1 MQSSLF
7 RSARS
12 LVVASVALVLAIVG
26 FEAARALR
34 NEYAHEIETILAT
47 SDRTAQKLAT
57 QTMDVFDRVNQVTL
71 LVKYLH
77 ERDRLP
83 PLLALRDAGV
93 LSEALVQSVYLT
105 DRRGFVID
113 TTAGLSAANVA
124 DEDFFKRHQREPGL
138 DVTIA
143 PVWTNPINSE
153 RGIPVTR
160 RLSEGAAF
168 HGMVTATVN
177 PAALSVTYAKTEAR
191 GTAVGVLGADGV
203 FRSRT
208 VDGQLSFGEKTNVES
223 LVERA
228 AAVHRTGI
236 PLKSRID
243 GVARFVSMVKVDKYP
258 LYAVVAVDA
267 EQALAPYRHTREKVV
282 TWAVAVALAALFAG
296 AIVFDQARRLDVS
309 RARAKKAEATF
320 RATLEGSLDAVT
332 VLVAERDSAGHL
344 TDMRVADCNSHA
356 AAMLG
361 LLPAELLDRR
371 LCEVAPSMAGFL
383 QHFDKVIR
391 EKKGSQA
398 EVAATEPRLAGRWLH
413 HQLVPLADGVALIT
427 RDVTDYRAATEALS
441 SLARSDALTGL
452 SNRRHVEEV
461 LDSARAR
468 AIRNGEPL
476 ALIYVDLDGF
486 KAIND
491 TLGHAAGDRVLVS
504 VGQRL
509 KRTVRET
516 DLVGRLGGDEFVV
529 VAERAGTLAEI
540 QALCERLLRAL
551 QAPHA
556 LPGQQALST
565 PSIGL
570 AIFDGT
576 ESAAALCAR
585 ADAAMY
591 LAKTGGKSRYVIAE
605 VAADPAKRRVS
616 G

>member
-1 MQSSLF
+1 MHPLQF
-7 RSARS
+7 RSAQS
-12 LVVASVALVLAIVG
+12 LVVVSVALVLAVVG
-26 FEAARALR
+26 FEAARTLR
-34 NEYAHEIETILAT
+34 NEHSRAIEAILGN

-77 ERDRLP
+77 ERDGLP
-83 PLLALRDAGV
+83 PLATLRDASV
-93 LSEALVQSVYLT
+93 IPSHLVQFVYLT

-124 DEDFFKRHQREPGL
+124 DEDFFKRHKRESDL
-138 DVTIA
+138 DVSIA
-143 PVWTNPINSE
+143 EVWTNPITQD

-160 RLSEGAAF
+160 RLTNSTAF
-168 HGMVTATVN
+168 DGIVTATVN
-177 PAALSVTYAKTEAR
+177 PAALSVAYAKTEAR
-191 GTAVGVLGADGV
+191 GTAIGVIGADGV

-208 VDGQLSFGEKTNVES
+208 VDGKLSFGEKASVAS
-223 LVERA
+223 LIERA
-228 AAVHRTGI
+228 AEVHRTGI

-243 GVARFVSMVKVDKYP
+243 GLARFVSAVKVEKYP

-267 EQALAPYRHTREKVV
+267 HQALAPYRHTRTQIV
-282 TWAVAVALAALFAG
+282 TWAIVVGLAALLAG
-296 AIVFDQARRLDVS
+296 AVVFDQARRLDIS
-309 RARAKKAEATF
+309 RARAKKAESTF

-344 TDMRVADCNSHA
+344 SDMRVTDCNTHA
-356 AAMLG
+356 ASMLG
-361 LLPAELLDRR
+361 MQPAELLDRR

-383 QHFDKVIR
+383 QHFDKAISSQ
-391 EKKGSQA
+391 KGLQA
-398 EVAATEPRLAGRWLH
+398 ELKATEPQLAGRWLH
-413 HQLVPLADGVALIT
+413 HQIVPLEDGVALIT

-461 LDSARAR
+461 LESARAR
-468 AIRNGEPL
+468 ALRNSEPL
-476 ALIYVDLDGF
+476 AVMYIDLDGF

-509 KRTVRET
+509 KSIMRET
-516 DLVGRLGGDEFVV
+516 DLVGRLGGDEVV
-529 VAERAGTLAEI
+529 ILAERAGTLADI
-540 QALCERLLRAL
+540 QALCERVLRAL

-556 LPGQQALST
+556 LLDKQALAT

-570 AIFDGT
+570 AVFDSA
-576 ESAAALCAR
+576 ESAAGLCAR

-605 VAADPAKRRVS
+605 VVTDHPERRAN